1 MLLFPL
7 RSVKTRYD
15 SAIKYEL
22 NDATNLYIVKKE
34 GML

>member
-7 RSVKTRYD
+7 RNVKTRYNT
-15 SAIKYEL
+15 AINEL

>member
-7 RSVKTRYD
+7 RSVKTSYN
-15 SAIKYEL
+15 SVIKYEL
-22 NDATNLYIVKKE
+22 NDVTNLYIVKKE